1 MWHTYTKDMGVITEV
16 QPLDQKKEMYKILVK
31 NQEFVDGQRKRSYR
45 IKMRQRLRKPFGN
58 F

>member
-1 MWHTYTKDMGVITEV
+1 MWHTYTKDMRVITEV